1 MDQQNV
7 TSCNVCKSS
16 VAAGALFCTN
26 CGARLPEPQAAATE
40 TQTVTEAI
48 GKAPEVSLCIKCNAI
63 LEPQAMFCT
72 TCGARVSAQGL
83 DAPVIAGS
91 GKTSVISPSAAAAP
105 AMAATNSASANS
117 ASSNPAAQPEVKDL
131 STGLGQ
137 SSSALKPGVFIVI
150 ALVLIVGIAAAMLW
164 MRPSAAKSNHVIILA
179 PQQTSFTVEPNSSAQ
194 VAVSVQGDGGAGLS
208 WKIAESYG
216 GTVQAA
222 GVTVHGSQFLYH
234 ATYHAGGT
242 PGDYHIVASSAAN
255 SDSSVTILVHVE
267 R

>member
-1 MDQQNV
+1 MERQNV

-16 VAAGALFCTN
+16 VAPGALFCTN
-26 CGARLPEPQAAATE
+26 CGTRLPEPQAAATE
-40 TQTVTEAI
+40 RQTETEATA
-48 GKAPEVSLCIKCNAI
+48 KAQEVSRCIKCNAI

-72 TCGARVSAQGL
+72 TCGARVSAQEL
-83 DAPVIAGS
+83 DAPVFGAS
-91 GKTSVISPSAAAAP
+91 GKTSVIPSSAAAAP
-105 AMAATNSASANS
+105 AIAATNSGSASPAASA
-117 ASSNPAAQPEVKDL
+117 EVKDRL
-131 STGLGQ
+131 TELGRSST
-137 SSSALKPGVFIVI
+137 ALKPGVFVVL
-150 ALVLIVGIAAAMLW
+150 ALVLIVGVAAVMLW

-179 PQQTSFTVEPNSSAQ
+179 PQQTSVTVEPNSSSP
-194 VAVSVQGDGGAGLS
+194 VAVSVQGDGGAGLT

-216 GTVQAA
+216 GTVQPA